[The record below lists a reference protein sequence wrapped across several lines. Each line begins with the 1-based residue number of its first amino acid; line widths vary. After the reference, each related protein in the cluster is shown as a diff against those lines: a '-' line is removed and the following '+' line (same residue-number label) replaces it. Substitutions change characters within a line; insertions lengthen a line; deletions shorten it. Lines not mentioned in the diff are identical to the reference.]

1 MLELKRQTLKQ
12 NSQKG
17 RAFTQVTLDD
27 DCIVK
32 DNKPDVIKIIHTK
45 GQVLFEEVKV
55 SSQTVWVTGQ
65 LRFTILYRSEENR
78 LETMSDSVNF
88 GEKIFMDEAEE
99 LDTVKLTGSLEDLT
113 ISAINSRKLAVRAVI
128 GIKAVCEQMTEE
140 ELVNSISG
148 DPGIQQKQDSRQMLL
163 LVTSKKDILRTHN
176 EMTLPKASPNIG
188 KIIYYN
194 VDIRNKEI
202 TLTNDRVQVQGEAYL
217 SVLYTSPEGQMEWY
231 ESMVPMSG
239 TMDCENAQPQS
250 LYWIS
255 SRITD
260 TELEAANDYDGE
272 QRNLVLDMNFDVD
285 IKIWREEEV
294 EILSDA
300 YSLGQNLIPET
311 APMSAWKLLVKNE
324 AKLRISQQLKLSD
337 DKERI
342 LQLCSYEGSVDV
354 DAVEPVEN
362 GLQVEGILSVHIL
375 YATTDDSFPVAHSF
389 EQIPFTQVI
398 DVQGMGK
405 YAAGINYEF
414 EPGIDQLVV
423 SLLDN
428 ERYEIK
434 ASLSLAALVLKE
446 DCFDKIVEIREEP
459 LDEKKL
465 VAQAGVT
472 GYIVQDGEQLWDIA
486 RNYHTTEEEIVNTNG
501 LKTPKIK
508 AGDKLIIVK
517 SVC

>member
-45 GQVLFEEVKV
+45 GSILFEEVRV

-65 LRFTILYRSEENR
+65 LRFTILYRSEGNR
-78 LETMSDSVNF
+78 LETMVDSVNF

-99 LDTVKLTGSLEDLT
+99 LDTVKLSGNLEDLT

-140 ELVNSISG
+140 ELVSLVSA
-148 DPGIQQKQDSRQMLL
+148 DEGIQQKQDSRQMLL

-176 EMTLPKASPNIG
+176 EVTLPKASPNIA

-202 TLTNDRVQVQGEAYL
+202 SLSNDRVQMQGEAYL

-231 ESMVPMSG
+231 ESMVPVSG
-239 TMDCENAQPQS
+239 TMDCENASPQA

-255 SRITD
+255 SRAAD
-260 TELEAANDYDGE
+260 TELEAVGDTDGE
-272 QRNLVLDMNFDVD
+272 LRTLSLDMNFDVD
-285 IKIWREEEV
+285 IKIWHEEEI
-294 EILSDA
+294 EILSDVYA
-300 YSLGQNLIPET
+300 LGQNLVPEK
-311 APMSAWKLLVKNE
+311 APMRSWKLLVKNE
-324 AKLRISQQLKLSD
+324 AKLRISQQLKLSE

-342 LQLCSYEGSVDV
+342 LQLCSYEGTVDV
-354 DAVEPVEN
+354 DSVEPVEN

-389 EQIPFTQVI
+389 EQIPFMQVI
-398 DVQGMGK
+398 DVQGMDKDGT
-405 YAAGINYEF
+405 GINYEF
-414 EPGIDQLVV
+414 EPGIDQLTV

-446 DCFDKIVEIREEP
+446 ECFDKIVEIREEP
-459 LDEKKL
+459 LDTKKL
-465 VAQAGVT
+465 LAQAGVT
-472 GYIVQDGEQLWDIA
+472 GYIVQEGEELWDIA
-486 RNYHTTEEEIVNTNG
+486 RNYHTTEAEIISTNG

>member
-342 LQLCSYEGSVDV
+342 LQ
-354 DAVEPVEN
+354 EPVEN

-405 YAAGINYEF
+405 DAAGINYEF

-472 GYIVQDGEQLWDIA
+472 GYIVGHCQKLP
-486 RNYHTTEEEIVNTNG
+486 YHG
-501 LKTPKIK
+501 G
-508 AGDKLIIVK
+508 GDCKYQRSENSENQGRGQIDYCKKCLLVVI
-517 SVC
+517 S

>member
-45 GQVLFEEVKV
+45 GMIVFEEVKV
-55 SSQTVWVTGQ
+55 SSQTIWVTGQ
-65 LRFTILYRSEENR
+65 LRFSVLYRSEGNK
-78 LETMSDSVNF
+78 LETLSDSVNF
-88 GEKIFMDEAEE
+88 GEKIFMDEVEE
-99 LDTVKLTGSLEDLT
+99 LDTVKLSGNLEDLT
-113 ISAINSRKLAVRAVI
+113 ISAINSRKLAARAVI
-128 GIKAVCEQMTEE
+128 GIRAVCEQMMEE
-140 ELVNSISG
+140 DLVSSISG
-148 DPGIQQKQDSRQMLL
+148 DAGIQQKQDSRQMLL

-176 EMTLPKASPNIG
+176 EMTLPGASPNIG

-194 VDIRNKEI
+194 ADIRNREI
-202 TLTNDRVQVQGEAYL
+202 ILSNDRVQVQGEAWV
-217 SVLYTSPEGQMEWY
+217 SVLYMSPEGQMEWY
-231 ESMVPMSG
+231 ETMVPVSG
-239 TMDCENAQPQS
+239 TVDCENAQPQS

-255 SRITD
+255 SRVTD
-260 TELEAANDYDGE
+260 IELEAVNDFDGE
-272 QRNLVLDMNFDVD
+272 LRTLSLDMNFDVD

-294 EILSDA
+294 VILSDA
-300 YSLGQNLIPET
+300 YSLSQNLIPET

-324 AKLRISQQLKLSD
+324 AKLRISQQMKLSD
-337 DKERI
+337 EKERI
-342 LQLCSYEGSVDV
+342 LQLCSYEGTVDV
-354 DAVEPVEN
+354 DTVEPVEN

-389 EQIPFTQVI
+389 EQIPFSQVI
-398 DVQGMGK
+398 DVPGMERDAK
-405 YAAGINYEF
+405 GINYEF

-446 DCFDKIVEIREEP
+446 ECFDKIVEIKEEP
-459 LDEKKL
+459 LDEKLL
-465 VAQAGVT
+465 VEMPGVT
-472 GYIVQDGEQLWDIA
+472 GYIIQAGEDLWDIA
-486 RNYHTTEEEIVNTNG
+486 RRFHTTEAEIVSTNG
-501 LKTPKIK
+501 LKSPKIK

>member
-148 DPGIQQKQDSRQMLL
+148 DAGIQQKQDSRQMLL

-176 EMTLPKASPNIG
+176 EMPLPKASPNIG

-202 TLTNDRVQVQGEAYL
+202 TLTNDRVQIQGEAYL

-231 ESMVPMSG
+231 ESM
-239 TMDCENAQPQS
+239 C
-250 LYWIS
+250 
-255 SRITD
+255 R
-260 TELEAANDYDGE
+260 
-272 QRNLVLDMNFDVD
+272 
-285 IKIWREEEV
+285 
-294 EILSDA
+294 
-300 YSLGQNLIPET
+300 
-311 APMSAWKLLVKNE
+311 
-324 AKLRISQQLKLSD
+324 
-337 DKERI
+337 
-342 LQLCSYEGSVDV
+342 
-354 DAVEPVEN
+354 
-362 GLQVEGILSVHIL
+362 
-375 YATTDDSFPVAHSF
+375 
-389 EQIPFTQVI
+389 
-398 DVQGMGK
+398 
-405 YAAGINYEF
+405 
-414 EPGIDQLVV
+414 
-423 SLLDN
+423 
-428 ERYEIK
+428 
-434 ASLSLAALVLKE
+434 
-446 DCFDKIVEIREEP
+446 
-459 LDEKKL
+459 
-465 VAQAGVT
+465 
-472 GYIVQDGEQLWDIA
+472 
-486 RNYHTTEEEIVNTNG
+486 
-501 LKTPKIK
+501 
-508 AGDKLIIVK
+508 
-517 SVC
+517 

>member
-45 GQVLFEEVKV
+45 GSILFEEVRV

-65 LRFTILYRSEENR
+65 LRFTILYRSEGNR
-78 LETMSDSVNF
+78 LETMVDSVNF

-99 LDTVKLTGSLEDLT
+99 LDTVKLSGNLEDLT

-140 ELVNSISG
+140 ELVSLVSA
-148 DPGIQQKQDSRQMLL
+148 DEGIQQKQDSRQMLL

-176 EMTLPKASPNIG
+176 EVTLPKASPNIA

-202 TLTNDRVQVQGEAYL
+202 SLSNDRVQMQGEAYL

-231 ESMVPMSG
+231 ESMVPVSG
-239 TMDCENAQPQS
+239 IMDCENASPQA

-255 SRITD
+255 SRAAD
-260 TELEAANDYDGE
+260 TELEAVGDTDGE
-272 QRNLVLDMNFDVD
+272 LRTLSLDMNFDVD
-285 IKIWREEEV
+285 IKIWHEEEI
-294 EILSDA
+294 EILSDVYA
-300 YSLGQNLIPET
+300 LGQNLVPEK
-311 APMSAWKLLVKNE
+311 APMRSWKLLVKNE
-324 AKLRISQQLKLSD
+324 AKLRISQQLKLSE

-342 LQLCSYEGSVDV
+342 LQLCSYEGTVDV
-354 DAVEPVEN
+354 DSVEPVEN

-389 EQIPFTQVI
+389 EQIPFLQVI
-398 DVQGMGK
+398 DVQGMDKDGT
-405 YAAGINYEF
+405 GINYEF
-414 EPGIDQLVV
+414 EPGIDQLTV

-446 DCFDKIVEIREEP
+446 ECFDKIVEIREEP
-459 LDEKKL
+459 LDTKKL
-465 VAQAGVT
+465 LAQAGVT
-472 GYIVQDGEQLWDIA
+472 GYIVQEGEELWDIA
-486 RNYHTTEEEIVNTNG
+486 RNYHTTEAEIISTNG

>member
-32 DNKPDVIKIIHTK
+32 DSKPDVIKIIHTK
-45 GQVLFEEVKV
+45 GMILFEEVKV

-65 LRFTILYRSEENR
+65 LRFTVLYRSEGNR
-78 LETMSDSVNF
+78 LETLSDSVNF
-88 GEKIFMDEAEE
+88 GEKIFMDEVEE
-99 LDTVKLTGSLEDLT
+99 LDSVKLTGNLEDLN

-128 GIKAVCEQMTEE
+128 GIRAVCEQMTEE
-140 ELVNSISG
+140 ELVSSISAG
-148 DPGIQQKQDSRQMLL
+148 TGIQQRRDNRQMLL
-163 LVTSKKDILRTHN
+163 LATSKKDILRTHN
-176 EMTLPKASPNIG
+176 EMTLPGASPNIG
-188 KIIYYN
+188 KVIYYN
-194 VDIRNKEI
+194 ADIRNREI
-202 TLTNDRVQVQGEAYL
+202 ILANDRVQVQGEAWV
-217 SVLYTSPEGQMEWY
+217 SVLYASLEGQMEWY
-231 ESMVPMSG
+231 ETMVPISG

-255 SRITD
+255 SRVTD
-260 TELEAANDYDGE
+260 IELETGNDYDGE
-272 QRNLVLDMNFDVD
+272 PRTLSLDMNFDVD
-285 IKIWREEEV
+285 IKIWKEEEV

-300 YSLGQNLIPET
+300 YSLRENLIPET

-324 AKLRISQQLKLSD
+324 AKLRLSQQMKLSD

-342 LQLCSYEGSVDV
+342 LQLCAYEGTVDV

-389 EQIPFTQVI
+389 EQIPFSQVI
-398 DVQGMGK
+398 DVPGMDRGAQGV
-405 YAAGINYEF
+405 NFEF

-446 DCFDKIVEIREEP
+446 ECFDKIVEIKEEP
-459 LDEKKL
+459 LDEKQL
-465 VAQAGVT
+465 VEKPGVT
-472 GYIVQDGEQLWDIA
+472 GYITQDGEELWDIA
-486 RNYHTTEEEIVNTNG
+486 KRFHTTEAEITSTNA
-501 LKTPKIK
+501 LKSPKIK